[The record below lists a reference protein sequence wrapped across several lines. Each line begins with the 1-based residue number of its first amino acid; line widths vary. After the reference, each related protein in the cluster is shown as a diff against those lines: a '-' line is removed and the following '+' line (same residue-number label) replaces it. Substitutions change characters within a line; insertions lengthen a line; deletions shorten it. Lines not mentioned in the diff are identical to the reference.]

1 MTETSAVNK
10 KVIFALFIVHFTGD
24 FFLSFIRP
32 LLPVLAEKFSLNLTQ
47 IGLITGV
54 STLMAFLIQPVFGL
68 LADRYPPK
76 RILLIGSFIG
86 AVCIPQVG
94 VVPAFWY
101 VLVLIGMG
109 SISSAIYH
117 PTAAGMVSVYGGRH
131 AGLSM
136 SLFGLGGTLGFTAG
150 PIFLAT
156 FVTIFG
162 SQRLPI
168 TTLLAFL
175 VFVMLIILIPASN
188 GQMPQKQGDSGDL
201 RKRVGDVWKAIALIW
216 IFAVSRGFVEQTVQT
231 FIPVLY
237 STEGHS
243 LVSIGTV
250 VSLFTVG
257 GSVSALMCGHLV
269 DRIGYRPV
277 YLFSFAL
284 TSPCILLFIHG
295 KGWSVYPLAF
305 ISGFLMLATLFPG
318 VVLAQKIAP
327 NNRSLASSFVMGF
340 AMGIGGILAPLAGWL
355 ADTFGIRPVLSG
367 IAIIPFAALYL
378 VRYLPEPEKAPLRT
392 RTGD

>member
-10 KVIFALFIVHFTGD
+10 KVIFAIFIVHFTGD

-32 LLPVLAEKFSLNLTQ
+32 LFPVLAEKFSLNLTQ

-76 RILLIGSFIG
+76 RILLIGSFVG

-94 VVPAFWY
+94 VVPAFGY
-101 VLVLIGMG
+101 VLVLIGLG

-131 AGLSM
+131 TGLSM

-150 PIFLAT
+150 PIFLAA

-162 SQRLPI
+162 LHRLPI
-168 TTLLAFL
+168 TTLLGFL

-188 GQMPQKQGDSGDL
+188 GQAPQKQGDSGDL
-201 RKRVGDVWKAIALIW
+201 RKQVADVWKAIVLIW
-216 IFAVSRGFVEQTVQT
+216 IFAVSRGFVEQTAQT

-237 STEGHS
+237 ASEGYS

-250 VSLFTVG
+250 ISLFTVG
-257 GSVSALMCGHLV
+257 GSVSALVCGHLV
-269 DRIGYRPV
+269 DRIGYKLV
-277 YLFSFAL
+277 YFFSFAL
-284 TSPCILLFIHG
+284 SSPCMLLFIHG
-295 KGWSVYPLAF
+295 KGWPVYPLAF
-305 ISGFLMLATLFPG
+305 FSGFLMLATLFPG
-318 VVLAQKIAP
+318 VALAQKIAP
-327 NNRSLASSFVMGF
+327 KNRSLASSFVMGF
-340 AMGIGGILAPLAGWL
+340 AMGIGGILTPLAGWL

-367 IAIIPFAALYL
+367 IAIIPLATLYL
-378 VRYLPEPEKAPLRT
+378 VRYLPEPEKVP
-392 RTGD
+392 